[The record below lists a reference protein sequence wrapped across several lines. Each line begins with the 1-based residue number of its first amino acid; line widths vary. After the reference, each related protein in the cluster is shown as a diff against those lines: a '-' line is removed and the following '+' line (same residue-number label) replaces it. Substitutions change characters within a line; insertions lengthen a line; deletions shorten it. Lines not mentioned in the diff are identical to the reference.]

1 MALTSN
7 EYWLPSPYPSPG
19 GRPEWSLVK
28 QQLPPDWNAGWLVN
42 RNADNALIDKL
53 FQKDKPMVYDV
64 LFTLKAKKQLPTGEF
79 IEVERVLGRSEAVP
93 ASSDKAAIAIAAR
106 QLATTVGDEELGAA
120 AVSVKNLSA

>member
-1 MALTSN
+1 
-7 EYWLPSPYPSPG
+7 
-19 GRPEWSLVK
+19 
-28 QQLPPDWNAGWLVN
+28 
-42 RNADNALIDKL
+42 
-53 FQKDKPMVYDV
+53 MVYDV